1 MRVAV
6 VMLMFFAA
14 CSQPP
19 APSAP
24 VAPVDSQPSQAAAN
38 GPRVIFPDSFVV
50 SVELAADDD
59 LRSQGLMFR
68 DHLNPG
74 TGMLFLFNE
83 DDEHAFWMKNTLI
96 PLDMVWLDASQR
108 VVHVKYNV
116 PPCKVANCPSYPP
129 RVMSRYV
136 LEVAGGEALR
146 HGIKIGDQLR
156 FEQTEGVV
164 IR

>member
-1 MRVAV
+1 MRFAV
-6 VMLMFFAA
+6 VLMFFAA

-19 APSAP
+19 VPPAPAEP
-24 VAPVDSQPSQAAAN
+24 PQPAAAN
-38 GPRVIFPDSFVV
+38 GPRVIFPDGFAVD
-50 SVELAADDD
+50 VELAADDD
-59 LRSQGLMFR
+59 LRTQGLMFR

-74 TGMLFLFNE
+74 TGMLFLFNQ

-96 PLDMVWLDASQR
+96 PLDIVWLDAGQR

-116 PPCKVANCPSYPP
+116 PPCKVANCPSYPTG
-129 RVMSRYV
+129 VMSRYV
-136 LEVAGGEALR
+136 LEVAGGEAQR
-146 HGIKIGDQLR
+146 HGIKTGDQLR